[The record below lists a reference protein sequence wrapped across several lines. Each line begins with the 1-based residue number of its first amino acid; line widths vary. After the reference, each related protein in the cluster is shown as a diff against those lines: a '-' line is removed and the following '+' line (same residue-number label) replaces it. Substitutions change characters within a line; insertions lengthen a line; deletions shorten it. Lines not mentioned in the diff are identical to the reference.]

1 MSAVLMGHQS
11 LDDSTSLTT
20 WFTEYFKPTVDIYY
34 LEKKK
39 IPFKTWLLMVNVP
52 GHQRALIET

>member
-39 IPFKTWLLMVNVP
+39 IPFKT
-52 GHQRALIET
+52 